1 MSNLA
6 HRLQLRDLRLI
17 EAISATG
24 QLALAA
30 ERLSMTQPAASRL
43 LAAIE
48 KTIGSRVFTRH
59 PKGMTPTAVGDVLA
73 RNAAV
78 ILNGLDE
85 TFREVDAMGLGRA
98 GTVRVGAVTGAAVA
112 FVVPAVRQLKRD
124 AAGADVHVDVA
135 PSDVLIDGLLRG
147 EYDFVL
153 SRVPPGT
160 DARQFSIRRG
170 RVEVISFLV
179 RAGHPLARGVKLPL
193 RELAGYE
200 LVIQASHTPMR
211 QAVEEAFVNR
221 HVPLPVETVNTTSL
235 LVMIAYLASTDAIAP
250 ASREVTELFGPSGIG
265 STLQVID
272 IDDPIIVHSY
282 HLISRR
288 NHIISPLAA
297 RLRSLVFARLTDEE

>member
-6 HRLQLRDLRLI
+6 NRLQLRDLRLI
-17 EAISATG
+17 EAISVTG

-48 KTIGSRVFTRH
+48 QTIGSRLFLRH
-59 PKGMTPTAVGDVLA
+59 PKGMTPTAVGEVLA
-73 RNAAV
+73 RNAAA
-78 ILNGLDE
+78 ILNDLDE
-85 TFREVDAMGLGRA
+85 TLREVDAVGLGRA

-124 AAGADVHVDVA
+124 ALGADVHVDVA
-135 PSDVLIDGLLRG
+135 PSDALIDGLMRG

-170 RVEVISFLV
+170 RVESISFLV
-179 RAGHPLARGVKLPL
+179 RSGHPLACGKNPDLD
-193 RELAGYE
+193 ELAGYE

-221 HVPLPVETVNTTSL
+221 HVPLPKEIVNTTSL
-235 LVMIAYLASTDAIAP
+235 LVMIAYLASSNAIAP
-250 ASREVTELFGPSGIG
+250 VSREVAELFGPAGIG
-265 STLQVID
+265 STLQVIS
-272 IDDPIIVHSY
+272 IDDPIIVHPY

-288 NHIISPLAA
+288 NHVISPLAA
-297 RLRSLVFARLTDEE
+297 RLRSLVFAGLSDGE